1 MLTDPAHPLVLAV
14 DDDLDTRELYHLL
27 LESVGYRVATAPDV
41 RAAAATATDEAP
53 SVVITDWRLPDG
65 DGLNVLNAVYERHPT
80 RRPPFVAISGFDLED
95 PVTAEARAK
104 GFTNI
109 LVKPVLPDDLL
120 RVVRRAIEVGTA
132 NRLRAAAERLHQQAI
147 AAIRDRARTQDPAA
161 PSDAAIVRR
170 AVEQTRD
177 DVAVMV
183 ADDRAHYVA
192 AGGRTRELTGYAPEE
207 LLSMTVWDLTPP
219 PAEMSGQTLWTS
231 FIASGVQEGR
241 YMLRRRDGVP
251 VEAQYCAIANI
262 VPGLHVSA
270 IVEASQAAA
279 AL

>member
-1 MLTDPAHPLVLAV
+1 MQTDPRHPLVLAV

-27 LESVGYRVATAPDV
+27 LESVGYRVATARDV
-41 RAAAATATDEAP
+41 HAAAATAADEAP

-65 DGLNVLNAVYERHPT
+65 NGLNVLNAVYERQPQ
-80 RRPPFVAISGFDLED
+80 RRPPFVAISGFDLEP

-132 NRLRAAAERLHQQAI
+132 NGLRDTTKRLHHHAI
-147 AAIRDRARTQDPAA
+147 AAIRERARTQDPAA

-170 AVEQTRD
+170 ALEQTRD
-177 DVAVMV
+177 DVVLMV

-192 AGGRTRELTGYAPEE
+192 AGGRTRELTGYDPEE
-207 LLSMTVWDLTPP
+207 L
-219 PAEMSGQTLWTS
+219 
-231 FIASGVQEGR
+231 
-241 YMLRRRDGVP
+241 
-251 VEAQYCAIANI
+251 
-262 VPGLHVSA
+262 
-270 IVEASQAAA
+270 
-279 AL
+279 